1 MEYYLLS
8 IVEKLVMPPGIFL
21 VLVLIAF
28 KLVHKQRPAKQIL
41 LFLFFIML
49 ILSLPATHYLFPDKS
64 DSVPYLSQERIAQE
78 KAEIIVVLAGG
89 LTSNAW
95 HGTDVGLWTLQR
107 LRYAAYIQKQ
117 LKLPILVTGGKSQ
130 DNQNEAQLMQKVLLE
145 EYAITSPIYTEQQSL
160 STAEN
165 AANSYIIL
173 AELKIKKA
181 ILITHASHMSRAIKI
196 FSRYPVKFIAAPV
209 GTTVYTQ
216 TFTINT
222 FIPSVLALLRNTDA
236 LRELLG
242 NIWYGI
248 SSYWQPDS

>member
-1 MEYYLLS
+1 
-8 IVEKLVMPPGIFL
+8 MPPGIFL
-21 VLVLIAF
+21 VLVLISI
-28 KLVHKQRPAKQIL
+28 KLIHKQRPAKQIL
-41 LFLFFIML
+41 LFLFFLML
-49 ILSLPATHYLFPDKS
+49 ILSLPVTHYLFPDKS
-64 DSVPYLSQERIAQE
+64 DSTPYLSPESIAQE
-78 KAEIIVVLAGG
+78 KPEIIIVLAGG
-89 LTSNAW
+89 LSSNAW

-117 LKLPILVTGGKSQ
+117 LKLPVLVSGGKSL
-130 DNQNEAQLMQKVLLE
+130 DNQNEATLMQKVLIE

-181 ILITHASHMSRAIKI
+181 VLITHASHMQRALKI

-209 GTTVYTQ
+209 GITANPQ
-216 TFTINT
+216 KFTINT

-242 NIWYGI
+242 NIWYDI
-248 SSYWQPDS
+248 SSYWSSYS